1 MIFKRQVSWLAGRH
15 HPPAFP
21 EGSMA
26 GPLQWRLWRDG
37 SPHTVAGAAAALDRF
52 IGPHRILS

>member
-1 MIFKRQVSWLAGRH
+1 MISVRQVSWLAGRH

-21 EGSMA
+21 VS
-26 GPLQWRLWRDG
+26 QWRLWRDG